1 MGQTPTWSL
10 LSTYHWPELSY
21 GARPPCERPWDRAA
35 ELSARRERKWALAS
49 VSVIMPLLASGR
61 HEIWTLAVWDQ
72 RLTLHQHILPPHHE
86 QWLKA
91 WEKCGGLHQFF
102 LSFLPT
108 YNCMWLPGCCAWEFC
123 QSCYLQKTITMRTD
137 IECLLCSRHGSMH
150 FTCSALF
157 NRHNYPGDRELLLVP
172 FSRQGSWLCV
182 QGHVS
187 KQCLWA
193 PKGPYAKPRG
203 TRWGLK
209 GRENEKARH
218 TVGPIQNPARTVF
231 GSCF

>member
-1 MGQTPTWSL
+1 MNSGSK
-10 LSTYHWPELSY
+10 PEKNVVDCTSFI
-21 GARPPCERPWDRAA
+21 C
-35 ELSARRERKWALAS
+35 
-49 VSVIMPLLASGR
+49 
-61 HEIWTLAVWDQ
+61 
-72 RLTLHQHILPPHHE
+72 
-86 QWLKA
+86 
-91 WEKCGGLHQFF
+91 
-102 LSFLPT
+102 FLPT

-137 IECLLCSRHGSMH
+137 IECLLCSRHGSLH